1 MTRQLFMIFVQSA
14 FVFVF
19 AQLIFLDTIVC
30 ATNSSSGSNTVVS
43 EAEIQILNCALHIE
57 HLEDALYTEGLSRF
71 SVQDFVNNGLEPWMY
86 GRLQEILE
94 HEEAHVKFLK
104 SVVSEAG
111 GKPVERCVYNFTYS
125 DPKSFVELASKLET
139 IGTAAYHGAS
149 AMLTDERYIS
159 ASGAMFAIEARHS
172 GWVDSSVRKVSAWSG
187 AFGVPLNCGQVL
199 TLVSPYIDSCPFQNS
214 DNSLLPEPYP
224 PLTISNSAHPNE
236 IASLTFAYPENHTSA
251 SLSANFLT
259 SNAGM
264 LFAPVIVQEDQGPAQ
279 VKIPE
284 NVRGDVFVVIT
295 TTDADHGTDK
305 VIVAGP
311 ALIRFGFDAE
321 GRLG

>member
-1 MTRQLFMIFVQSA
+1 MTRQLFTTFIQS
-14 FVFVF
+14 VFVLVV
-19 AQLIFLDTIVC
+19 AQLLSLNFMVC
-30 ATNSSSGSNTVVS
+30 ATNSSSGVS

-94 HEEAHVKFLK
+94 HEEAHMEFLK

-111 GKPVERCVYNFTYS
+111 GKPVERCVYNFSYS
-125 DPKSFVELASKLET
+125 DPRSFVEVASKLET

-199 TLVSPYIDSCPFQNS
+199 TLISPYIESCPFQNS

-224 PLTISNSAHPNE
+224 PLTISSSAHPNE
-236 IASLTFAYPENHTSA
+236 IASLTFTYPENHTSA

-295 TTDADHGTDK
+295 TTDADHGLDK